1 MNKTWFIPPIVIP
14 ILMGLGLAA
23 LIAFRALSS

>member
-14 ILMGLGLAA
+14 VLMGLGLAA
-23 LIAFRALSS
+23 LIAFRALS

>member
-1 MNKTWFIPPIVIP
+1 MNKTWFVPPVVIP

-23 LIAFRALSS
+23 LIAFRALA

>member
-1 MNKTWFIPPIVIP
+1 MTHAWAVPPIVIP

-23 LIAFRALSS
+23 FAAWRAFH

>member
-14 ILMGLGLAA
+14 ILFGLGLAA
-23 LIAFRALSS
+23 LIAFRALA

>member
-23 LIAFRALSS
+23 LIAFRALS